1 MVSGCFPADFQG
13 PTHQTHRFVQVRYTP
28 GLVIT
33 LICKIIF
40 GIMRSRHFHITNG
53 PRFSGSRSK
62 TTLSEISA
70 QPVLGTPECDGC
82 VHTGP
87 NELYLCP
94 EFVWF
99 DLNDASVNTA
109 TDCVQIN
116 PNGLQQW
123 AKLLH
128 GSVPPY

>member
-1 MVSGCFPADFQG
+1 
-13 PTHQTHRFVQVRYTP
+13 
-28 GLVIT
+28 
-33 LICKIIF
+33 
-40 GIMRSRHFHITNG
+40 MRSRHFHTTNG
-53 PRFSGSRSK
+53 LRFSGSRTK
-62 TTLSEISA
+62 TTLSEVSV
-70 QPVLGTPECDGC
+70 QPVLGTPECDC
-82 VHTGP
+82 CIHTGP

-123 AKLLH
+123 AKCFMVHFHHTEKAGVEATLICL
-128 GSVPPY
+128 